1 MPKHNNVIHNN
12 HFRKD
17 WQRYVKTFFDQPA
30 KKKKRYLKRKEK
42 AARLA
47 PRPVDLLRPAVSCMS
62 IRYNMKL
69 RKGRGFTPAELKAVG
84 LSSRTARTIGIS
96 VDMRRKNK
104 SEEGFNRNVDRLK
117 EYMAKVVILSKKE
130 ISKRKGQPSFGLENS
145 VRKLADVSVPEQKME
160 VMKLSAVKGL
170 GSAYGTLRY
179 ARHQKKMLGAR
190 AKAKAAAA
198 EEKK

>member
-30 KKKKRYLKRKEK
+30 KKKKRYLRRKEK

-62 IRYNMKL
+62 IRYNMKI

-84 LSSRTARTIGIS
+84 LSSKTARTIGIA
-96 VDMRRKNK
+96 VDRRRKNK
-104 SEEGFNRNVDRLK
+104 SEEGFDRNVARLK

-130 ISKRKGQPSFGLENS
+130 IANRKGQPSFGLENS
-145 VRKLADVSVPEQKME
+145 VRKMADVSAPEQKME
-160 VMKLSAVKGL
+160 VMKLSKLAGL

-179 ARHQKKMLGAR
+179 ARHQKKMLGPRDKAR
-190 AKAKAAAA
+190 KAA
-198 EEKK
+198 EEDKK

>member
-190 AKAKAAAA
+190 AKAAAA
-198 EEKK
+198 EDKK